1 VIIGTIVPLYFHL
14 LQNNEYFSLVSFL
27 ISVHVLLTL
36 VQLGC
41 FSIQKFESRVWCY
54 CNILTIL
61 SNFLG
66 PHAYLLYC
74 GLELPSSTK
83 YVCLCI

>member
-27 ISVHVLLTL
+27 ISVYVLLTL

-41 FSIQKFESRVWCY
+41 KFESRVWCY

-66 PHAYLLYC
+66 P
-74 GLELPSSTK
+74 ST
-83 YVCLCI
+83 CIPIILWVGITFIYQICMFVHL